1 MMRPVLV
8 IALVTVCVSAPPAS
22 ATVESDRA
30 RARIESV
37 SREAVAAT
45 TPQSDVALMQA
56 EPSLLQDRLQR
67 IGHGAWS
74 LLIPGW
80 SQYRAGHT
88 TRAIAF
94 ASVEAVVW
102 GSWIFSEFQGRYRE
116 DQYEEF
122 AGIFAGVDSGRDDDD
137 YWRSVGVYVD
147 SEQYNEQIRREN
159 RAAAEEQEL
168 NGEPVTVGLND
179 GTIPE
184 SDSWEW
190 TSERRRREYLQRR
203 SDAISA
209 YDRADFVLLFALL
222 NRVVAFADAVRSA
235 PVGAPEPQGLIES
248 RGFSVDVDF
257 DPGPADPSATL
268 RLGRS
273 F

>member
-1 MMRPVLV
+1 M
-8 IALVTVCVSAPPAS
+8 
-22 ATVESDRA
+22 
-30 RARIESV
+30 
-37 SREAVAAT
+37 SREAVAST
-45 TPQSDVALMQA
+45 TPRSDVALMQA

-102 GSWIFSEFQGRYRE
+102 GTWIFSEFQGRYRE

-235 PVGAPEPQGLIES
+235 PVGAPEPQGLIET